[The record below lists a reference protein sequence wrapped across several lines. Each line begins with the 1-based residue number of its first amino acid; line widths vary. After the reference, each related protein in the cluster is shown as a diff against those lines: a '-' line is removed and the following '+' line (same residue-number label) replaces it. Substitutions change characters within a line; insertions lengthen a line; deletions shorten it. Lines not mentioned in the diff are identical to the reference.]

1 MIPLLGRDALRA
13 IDRDAAER
21 LGLPT
26 LLLMENAGRGAFEVI
41 AAAYPRALD
50 RVVIVGGVG
59 QNGGDGWVLA
69 RHLWNAGK
77 LPRVLLAGDRARV
90 AGDARVN
97 LDALERLGVQCTS
110 IGQDLSP
117 LVHALSEATLVVDA
131 LFGTGLDRPLTGVNA
146 AVVERI
152 NACAADVVALDLP
165 SGVDADRGCVLG
177 SAVRAQRTVTFAAH
191 KRGLHQYPGVAL
203 AGEIACVSI
212 GVPAGY
218 DADGLIEAG
227 DIARWIARR
236 APDAHKGSAGHVLVI
251 AGAPGRTG
259 AALLAGLGALR
270 GGAGLV
276 TLAARAAARAA
287 LDAKVLELM
296 TAELPESPARGLAAA
311 LELAA
316 GKRAVVI
323 GPGFGLDAYG
333 REVSLGLATAL
344 EMSAVLDADAL
355 TSLGSELGLLR
366 SARGPRVLT
375 PHPGEAARLLDTD
388 TDDVQ
393 ADRYGAAQR
402 LAERSGAVVVLKGA
416 RTIIAEPGGRMRVCA
431 RGTPAMAVAGTGDV
445 LSGVVGALLAQ
456 PAIDAFDAASAAVYV
471 HARAGERAARA
482 DRGLFAGELAAALPA
497 ALAECLDEA
506 RETIA

>member
-1 MIPLLGRDALRA
+1 MIPLLGRDAVRA

-26 LLLMENAGRGAFEVI
+26 LLLMENAGRGAFDVI
-41 AAAYPRALD
+41 AAAYPRALE
-50 RVVIVGGVG
+50 RVVVIGGIG
-59 QNGGDGWVLA
+59 QNGGDGWVVA

-77 LPRVLLAGDRARV
+77 LPRVLLVGDRARV

-97 LDALERLGVQCTS
+97 FDALERLGVQVTS
-110 IGQDLSP
+110 VGEDLSP

-152 NACAADVVALDLP
+152 NACAADIVALDLP
-165 SGVDADRGCVLG
+165 SGVDADRGRVLG
-177 SAVRAQRTVTFAAH
+177 TAVRAERTVTFAAH
-191 KRGLHQYPGVAL
+191 KRGLYQYPGVEL
-203 AGEIACVSI
+203 AGEITCVSI

-218 DADGLIEAG
+218 DADGLLEAS
-227 DIARWIARR
+227 DVARWVARR

-251 AGAPGRTG
+251 AGSPGRTG
-259 AALLAGLGALR
+259 AALLAGFGALH

-276 TLAARAAARAA
+276 TLAARAHARAA
-287 LDAKVLELM
+287 LDAKVIELM
-296 TAELPESPARGLAAA
+296 TAELPESPARGVATG

-333 REVSLGLATAL
+333 REVSVGLATAL
-344 EMSAVLDADAL
+344 ETSVVLDADAL
-355 TSLGSELGLLR
+355 TNLGSEVSMLR
-366 SARGPRVLT
+366 TARGPRVLT
-375 PHPGEAARLLDTD
+375 PHPGEAARLLDT
-388 TDDVQ
+388 TSDDIQ
-393 ADRYGAAQR
+393 GDRYDAAQR

-445 LSGVVGALLAQ
+445 LSGVIGALLAQ
-456 PAIDAFDAASAAVYV
+456 PDIDVFDAASAAVYL
-471 HARAGERAARA
+471 HALAGERAAQS
-482 DRGLFAGELAAALPA
+482 DRGLLASELAAALPVA
-497 ALAECLDEA
+497 FAECLRTA
-506 RETIA
+506 